1 MVKLVKLYGKL
12 KEFSISDN
20 FAWAAERVRDW
31 NLAAVQAKGGK
42 LTPLDLQLSFI
53 EEELNEVLEAIDE
66 GDLDHLMKEACD
78 LFVVT
83 SYAGYLLH
91 IPDWED
97 LFERDTDS
105 KFGIGMFIHAL
116 NCAMVGEHQSMNV
129 AKLCRMSTALLFQLR
144 GDTEGMMKKVLESND
159 SKFATLQN
167 LRAAHGAP
175 AVQVDVPSLVGLEL
189 KELTNRFEGR
199 YTGFTCSEILYRG
212 EKRFIFLDGKGKIMK
227 PSSFKDVDEL

>member
-1 MVKLVKLYGKL
+1 MIKLYRKL
-12 KEFSISDN
+12 EELSLSNN
-20 FAWAAERVRDW
+20 FAWAADHVRDW
-31 NLAAVQAKGGK
+31 NLAAAQAKGGK
-42 LTPLDLQLSFI
+42 FTPLDLQLSFI
-53 EEELNEVLEAIDE
+53 EEEFNEVLEAIDE

-83 SYAGYLLH
+83 SYAGYLLRETL
-91 IPDWED
+91 DWKN

-105 KFGIGMFIHAL
+105 KFEIGTFMHIL
-116 NCAMVGEHQSMNV
+116 SRAMVGEHQSMNI

-167 LRAAHGAP
+167 LRAAHGVP
-175 AVQVDVPSLVGLEL
+175 PVQVDVPSLVGLEL

-199 YTGFTCSEILYRG
+199 YTGFTCSEIFYRC

-227 PSSFKDVDEL
+227 PSSFMDVDEL

>member
-1 MVKLVKLYGKL
+1 MIKLYRKL
-12 KEFSISDN
+12 EELSLSDN
-20 FAWAAERVRDW
+20 SVWAADHVREW
-31 NLAAVQAKGGK
+31 NLAAAHAKGGK

-53 EEELNEVLEAIDE
+53 EEEFNEVLEAIDE

-83 SYAGYLLH
+83 SYAGYLLRETL
-91 IPDWED
+91 DWKD
-97 LFERDTDS
+97 LFERDTNN
-105 KFGIGMFIHAL
+105 KFEIGTFMHIL
-116 NCAMVGEHQSMNV
+116 SRAMAGEHQSMNV

-167 LRAAHGAP
+167 LRAAHGVP
-175 AVQVDVPSLVGLEL
+175 PVQVDVPSLVGLEL

-199 YTGFTCSEILYRG
+199 YTGFTCSEISYRG

-227 PSSFKDVDEL
+227 PSSFMDADEL

>member
-1 MVKLVKLYGKL
+1 MIKLYRKL
-12 KEFSISDN
+12 EELSFSDN
-20 FAWAAERVRDW
+20 FAWAAEHVREW
-31 NLAAVQAKGGK
+31 NLAAAHAKGGK

-53 EEELNEVLEAIDE
+53 EEEFNEVLEAIDE
-66 GDLDHLMKEACD
+66 GDLDHLMKKACD

-83 SYAGYLLH
+83 SYAGYLLRS
-91 IPDWED
+91 PLDWKG
-97 LFERDTDS
+97 LFERDTGS
-105 KFGIGMFIHAL
+105 KFEIGTFMHTL
-116 NCAMVGEHQSMNV
+116 SCAMVGELQSMNV

-167 LRAAHGAP
+167 LRAAHGVP
-175 AVQVDVPSLVGLEL
+175 CVQVDVPSLVGLEL

-199 YTGFTCSEILYRG
+199 YTGFTCSEISYRG

-227 PSSFKDVDEL
+227 PSSFVDVDEL

>member
-1 MVKLVKLYGKL
+1 MIKLYRKL
-12 KEFSISDN
+12 EELSLSDN
-20 FAWAAERVRDW
+20 FAWAAEHVRDW

-42 LTPLDLQLSFI
+42 FTPLDLQLNFV
-53 EEELNEVLEAIDE
+53 EEEFNEVLEAIDE

-83 SYAGYLLH
+83 SYAGYLLRETL
-91 IPDWED
+91 DWKD
-97 LFERDTDS
+97 LFERDTNS
-105 KFGIGMFIHAL
+105 KFEIGTFMHIL
-116 NCAMVGEHQSMNV
+116 SRAMAGELQSTNV

-167 LRAAHGAP
+167 LRAAHGVP
-175 AVQVDVPSLVGLEL
+175 PVQVDIPSLVGLEL

-199 YTGFTCSEILYRG
+199 YTGFTCSEISYRG

-227 PSSFKDVDEL
+227 PSSFVDVDEL

>member
-1 MVKLVKLYGKL
+1 MIKLYRKL
-12 KEFSISDN
+12 EELSLSDN
-20 FAWAAERVRDW
+20 FAWAAEHVRDW
-31 NLAAVQAKGGK
+31 NLTAAQARGGK
-42 LTPLDLQLSFI
+42 FTPLDLQLNFV
-53 EEELNEVLEAIDE
+53 EEEFNEVLEAIDE

-83 SYAGYLLH
+83 SYAGYLLRETLV
-91 IPDWED
+91 WKE
-97 LFERDTDS
+97 LFERDTES
-105 KFGIGMFIHAL
+105 KFEIGTFMHL
-116 NCAMVGEHQSMNV
+116 LSRAMVGDHQSMNV

-167 LRAAHGAP
+167 LRAAHGVP
-175 AVQVDVPSLVGLEL
+175 AVQVDTPSLVGLEL

-199 YTGFTCSEILYRG
+199 YTGFTCSEINYRG

-227 PSSFKDVDEL
+227 PSSFVDVDEL

>member
-1 MVKLVKLYGKL
+1 MIKLYRKL
-12 KEFSISDN
+12 EELSLSDN
-20 FAWAAERVRDW
+20 FVWAADHVREW
-31 NLAAVQAKGGK
+31 NLAAAHAKGGK

-53 EEELNEVLEAIDE
+53 EEEFNEVLEAIDE

-83 SYAGYLLH
+83 SYAGYLLRETL
-91 IPDWED
+91 DWKD
-97 LFERDTDS
+97 LFERDTGS
-105 KFGIGMFIHAL
+105 KFEIGTFMHIL
-116 NCAMVGEHQSMNV
+116 SRAMSGEHQSMNV

-167 LRAAHGAP
+167 LRAAHGVP
-175 AVQVDVPSLVGLEL
+175 PVQVDVPSLVGLEL

-199 YTGFTCSEILYRG
+199 YTGFTCSEISYRG

-227 PSSFKDVDEL
+227 PSSFVDVDEL

>member
-1 MVKLVKLYGKL
+1 MIKLYRKL
-12 KEFSISDN
+12 EELSLNDN
-20 FAWAAERVRDW
+20 FAWAAEHVREW
-31 NLAAVQAKGGK
+31 NLAAAHAKGGK

-53 EEELNEVLEAIDE
+53 EEEFNEVLEAIDE

-83 SYAGYLLH
+83 SYAGYLLRL
-91 IPDWED
+91 PLGWKD

-105 KFGIGMFIHAL
+105 KFEIGTFMHTL
-116 NCAMVGEHQSMNV
+116 SRAMVGEHQSMNV

-167 LRAAHGAP
+167 LRAAHGVP
-175 AVQVDVPSLVGLEL
+175 CVQVDVPSLVGLEL

-199 YTGFTCSEILYRG
+199 YTGFTCSEISYRG

-227 PSSFKDVDEL
+227 PSSFVDVDEL

>member
-1 MVKLVKLYGKL
+1 MIRLYRKLEELSL
-12 KEFSISDN
+12 SDN
-20 FAWAAERVRDW
+20 FAWAADHVREW
-31 NLAAVQAKGGK
+31 NLAAAHAKGGR
-42 LTPLDLQLSFI
+42 LIPLDLQLSFI
-53 EEELNEVLEAIDE
+53 EEEFNEVLEAIDE

-83 SYAGYLLH
+83 SYAGYLLRETL
-91 IPDWED
+91 DWKD
-97 LFERDTDS
+97 LFLRDTGS
-105 KFGIGMFIHAL
+105 KFEIGTFMHTL
-116 NCAMVGEHQSMNV
+116 SRAMIGEHQSMNV

-167 LRAAHGAP
+167 LRAAHGVP
-175 AVQVDVPSLVGLEL
+175 PVQVDVPSLEL

-199 YTGFTCSEILYRG
+199 YTGFTCSEISYRG

-227 PSSFKDVDEL
+227 PSSFVDVDEL